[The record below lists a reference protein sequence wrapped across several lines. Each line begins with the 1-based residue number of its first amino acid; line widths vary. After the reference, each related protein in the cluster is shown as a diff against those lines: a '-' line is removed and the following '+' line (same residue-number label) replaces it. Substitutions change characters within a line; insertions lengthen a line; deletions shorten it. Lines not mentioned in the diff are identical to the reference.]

1 MTPDEAITIVTTV
14 CAIPSCPSTWI
25 IDRVYESARKH
36 LPNARWLFLFDGVH
50 AIQESMRENYEA
62 YQKTLVARIALGQ
75 WINSEWMIFREWG
88 HQGTMIRE
96 ALRQDRIHT
105 PLVLW
110 LESDFPFNDQPID
123 WPGITASLL
132 ENEVDYIRFALPE
145 ENWISVQALHMPAI
159 SAHVP
164 MMRTMNYSSL
174 PHVCRIQLLQRLMLE
189 LIEGKDHLECVATEG
204 IAFQEPKWR
213 LALYTPPGELARFY
227 SLDGRAGWQK
237 PPTER

>member
-25 IDRVYESARKH
+25 IDRVYESGRHH
-36 LPNARWLFLFDGVH
+36 LPNAQWLFLFDGVH
-50 AIQESMRENYEA
+50 QIQESMRENYEA
-62 YQKTLVARIALGQ
+62 YKKILVARMVLGQ
-75 WINSEWMIFREWG
+75 WTNSEWMMFAEWG
-88 HQGTMIRE
+88 HQGTSIRA
-96 ALRQDRIHT
+96 ALAHNRIHT

-110 LESDFPFNDQPID
+110 LESDFPLNAEPID
-123 WPGITASLL
+123 WPAITDCLL
-132 ENEVDYIRFALPE
+132 ANEVDYIRFALPE
-145 ENWISVQALHMPAI
+145 EKRENMGPPYT
-159 SAHVP
+159 SAVP
-164 MMRTMNYSSL
+164 MVRTMNYSSL
-174 PHVCRIQLLQRLMLE
+174 PHVCRIELLHRLMLE

-213 LALYTPPGELARFY
+213 LAVYTPPGVLARFY